1 MRRCEHPGTCHR
13 NTVVDPPFRKAQVDE
28 KAAAEE
34 KAAAD
39 LDMRIAAQNADMART
54 QVNTVMW
61 IALIVAVWFLVIC
74 AITTLVALKNGTK
87 VSYKGFRGQ
96 PLQTIGVYTLSLIGA
111 YLLYKVL
118 TPLVKFFIYHGIS
131 KARNKRHAK
140 KLMAQIEQGLT
151 HEEIA

>member
-1 MRRCEHPGTCHR
+1 MRRCEDPGTCHKKMSR
-13 NTVVDPPFRKAQVDE
+13 VE
-28 KAAAEE
+28 
-34 KAAAD
+34 
-39 LDMRIAAQNADMART
+39 
-54 QVNTVMW
+54 TVMW

-131 KARNKRHAK
+131 KARNKRDAK
-140 KLMAQIEQGLT
+140 KLIEETERDLPKF
-151 HEEIA
+151 A